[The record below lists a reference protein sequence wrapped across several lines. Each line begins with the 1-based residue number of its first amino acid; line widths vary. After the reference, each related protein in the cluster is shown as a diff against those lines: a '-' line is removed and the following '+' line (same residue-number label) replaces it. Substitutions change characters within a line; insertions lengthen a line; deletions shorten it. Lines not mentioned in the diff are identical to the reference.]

1 MTLEVESLMASIH
14 AGEDTELELKEL
26 IFKGNRIAL
35 GGSETRPAARLAQV
49 LVSMANT
56 SGGHIVLGVRDGD
69 RKPVGIDP
77 GKRELVEGL
86 VVNAASQNCI
96 PMIVPRLDWEFLPDE
111 DGEPKLCLIVEV
123 PVSRFEVHQTSDG
136 RYLQR
141 IGSHQRLIP
150 AEQLAGFLRNYKSPV
165 TGSSYMEAR
174 GEGFLNLVRA
184 SERISGRRPD
194 LEQIGE
200 ATKLTIFAATHESH

>member
-26 IFKGNRIAL
+26 VFKGNRISL
-35 GGSETRPAARLAQV
+35 GGSEARPARLAQV

-96 PMIVPRLDWEFLPDE
+96 PMILPRLD
-111 DGEPKLCLIVEV
+111 CLA
-123 PVSRFEVHQTSDG
+123 
-136 RYLQR
+136 L
-141 IGSHQRLIP
+141 
-150 AEQLAGFLRNYKSPV
+150 AEWR
-165 TGSSYMEAR
+165 AR
-174 GEGFLNLVRA
+174 
-184 SERISGRRPD
+184 
-194 LEQIGE
+194 
-200 ATKLTIFAATHESH
+200 